1 MGIAMVALTRTK
13 SGRWAS
19 RKVIPSDVRAAYKK
33 REEKKTWPASL
44 SEEQAKAE
52 LGAWLSPIEE
62 RISLLRAAKAAV
74 PVALTARQCRAIAS
88 DWYKALSE
96 AEEEKFTEGV
106 GEWDWDADIESIVGS
121 NVLTTDKCGHLNI
134 ILRVSLC

>member
-74 PVALTARQCRAIAS
+74 PVALTARQCRAIAG

-106 GEWDWDADIESIVGS
+106 GEWDWDADIESIVES